1 MEHKVIGMRMADA
14 WRRWS
19 AGLWGVAVVVVA
31 VMVAACGGGN
41 GGGGAAAG
49 AEVTAAAQEPGPRP
63 APGKAWVIFGTDTVL
78 ADVASLPDQRAQG
91 LMNRD
96 TVPDGTGM
104 LFVFPTVEE
113 RSFWMK
119 DTRVSLDVAF
129 FDEAYRIIAIKQL
142 EALDETIVDSGAPTA
157 FALEVRKGWF
167 GEQGIEAGGI
177 AKVVFGPGMTVR

>member
-1 MEHKVIGMRMADA
+1 MRMLDA
-14 WRRWS
+14 CRRWS
-19 AGLWGVAVVVVA
+19 AGWGGVVMAVG
-31 VMVAACGGGN
+31 VMVAACGGG
-41 GGGGAAAG
+41 GGGAGWTAVLEAA
-49 AEVTAAAQEPGPRP
+49 AAAQEPGPRP

-78 ADVASLPDQRAQG
+78 ADVASLPEQRAEG

-96 TVPDGTGM
+96 SVPDGTGM

-142 EALDETIVDSGAPTA
+142 EALDETVVDSDAPTA

-167 GEQGIEAGGI
+167 GEQGIEAGEV

>member
-1 MEHKVIGMRMADA
+1 RQMCIRDRVGA
-14 WRRWS
+14 
-19 AGLWGVAVVVVA
+19 VAA
-31 VMVAACGGGN
+31 MVAACGGV
-41 GGGGAAAG
+41 AG
-49 AEVTAAAQEPGPRP
+49 TNAVAEPAAAAQEVGPRP
-63 APGKAWVIFGTDTVL
+63 DSGLAWVIFGSDTVL
-78 ADVASLPDQRAQG
+78 AEVASLPEERAQG

-96 TVPDGTGM
+96 SVPDGTGM

-129 FDEAYRIIAIKQL
+129 FDEAYRVIGIIQL
-142 EALDETIVDSGAPTA
+142 EALDETVVDSGTPTA

-167 GEQGIEAGGI
+167 GDRGIEAGAM

>member
-1 MEHKVIGMRMADA
+1 MRIADVC
-14 WRRWS
+14 RRWS
-19 AGLWGVAVVVVA
+19 AGCGVGGAVVAVA

-49 AEVTAAAQEPGPRP
+49 AAAQEPGPRP